1 MKPNALVPHRPENIK
16 IEREKGLGQVITVE
30 SKDLINTAI
39 YLSNIGYDWF
49 QFATGVDDGE
59 NIEMVYHIE
68 KSAGKDKNSKSVFI
82 KTKVSKA
89 DCMVDSLVAIW
100 PAANWHER
108 ETFDLFGVTFLGHPN
123 IKRIFMPDDWE
134 GYPLRKDYEHP
145 YLKRRP
151 DYF

>member
-1 MKPNALVPHRPENIK
+1 MKPNALVPQRPENIK

-30 SKDLINTAI
+30 PKDLVNTAI

-59 NIEMVYHIE
+59 NIEMVYRIG
-68 KSAGKDKNSKSVFI
+68 KSSSMDMDNNSVFM

-89 DCMVDSLVAIW
+89 DCVVDSLVAIW

-108 ETFDLFGVTFLGHPN
+108 ETFDLYGVTFLGHPN
-123 IKRIFMPDDWE
+123 MRRIFMPDDWE
-134 GYPLRKDYEHP
+134 GYPLRKDYQHS